1 MLTLNLS
8 VVFIIAIVAFAAAW
22 RWMPAGWLTATTGS
36 ISAIIIAFY
45 EATNEQMP
53 ALKAAL
59 PEEYRP
65 VLVIMFLLLT
75 VAARFRNNGVRP

>member
-1 MLTLNLS
+1 MITLDLAAI
-8 VVFIIAIVAFAAAW
+8 FIMAIVAFAAAW
-22 RWMPAGWLTATTGS
+22 RWTPAGWLTASAGS
-36 ISAIIIAFY
+36 LSAIIIALH

-65 VLVIMFLLLT
+65 ALVIMFLVLT
-75 VAARFRNNGVRP
+75 VAARFRNKAAP